1 MLKFEALAE
10 VGDRIRGY
18 DFQFSKDYYIEGKVV
33 AKGSIYHPTEGFYM
47 YEAYTVEIDT
57 DTMDGASRVGDTGY
71 IPFESSMDYDGRVE
85 LVKKVEE
92 FA

>member
-1 MLKFEALAE
+1 
-10 VGDRIRGY
+10 
-18 DFQFSKDYYIEGKVV
+18 
-33 AKGSIYHPTEGFYM
+33 M

-57 DTMDGASRVGDTGY
+57 DTMDGARRVGDTGY